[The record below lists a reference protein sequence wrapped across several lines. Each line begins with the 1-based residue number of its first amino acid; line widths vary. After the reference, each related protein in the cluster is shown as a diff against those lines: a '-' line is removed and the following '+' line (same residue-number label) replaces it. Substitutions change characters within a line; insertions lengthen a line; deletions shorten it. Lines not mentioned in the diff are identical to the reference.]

1 MCIIYKAKNVYNY
14 FNFFKISSFMYVLVI
29 VINKE
34 IIMMSYMY
42 KFHFLKKHTIINHNQ
57 FTISIE

>member
-1 MCIIYKAKNVYNY
+1 
-14 FNFFKISSFMYVLVI
+14 MYVLVI